1 MDALAEYLSAFSLE
15 YWWSGSVKPKKDKEK
30 EEVKDRPLFVE
41 RSKKLQ
47 FKSSSELRKDDVGVV
62 WNGEE
67 QGAEKEGENG
77 VLIPEDLLPNQRM
90 YLEEMSVTN
99 RSLFDQLKENKKR
112 EEDELAERRK
122 LMYGVRP
129 MDDEEYKDYEQMEIA
144 RRERERLNREKMEYE
159 EKQFSWWLCAGL
171 ICRGDAAKHL
181 VGGGGGW
188 RFVGLLEWYYL

>member
-1 MDALAEYLSAFSLE
+1 MDALAEYLSVFSLE
-15 YWWSGSVKPKKDKEK
+15 YWWSESVKPKKDKEE
-30 EEVKDRPLFVE
+30 EEVKDRPLFAE

-47 FKSSSELRKDDVGVV
+47 FKSSSELRKDDVRVM
-62 WNGEE
+62 WNDEE
-67 QGAEKEGENG
+67 QESEKENENG

-90 YLEEMSVTN
+90 YLERVVIIC
-99 RSLFDQLKENKKR
+99 RSLFDQLKENKKC

-159 EKQFSWWLCAGL
+159 ERQFRWYMSAGL
-171 ICRGDAAKHL
+171 ICRGDAARHL

-188 RFVGLLEWYYL
+188 RFVGMIE